1 MSRSTHSIQLS
12 TGVRLPY
19 LEQGNP
25 AGVPMVLLHG
35 YSDSSRS
42 FELLLPH
49 LPDSVHAYAL
59 TQRGHGGADKPVRG
73 YGPDHFAA
81 DVAAFLDAVGVET
94 AVIVGHSGGSYA
106 AQRFAL
112 DHPDRTLGLVLIGSF
127 QAFRENPGVLE
138 LEQAIADLTDPVDRE
153 FVREFQE
160 SCVARPVAADF
171 MEAIID
177 GSSRVPARVWKA
189 YLEDILAAD
198 VPTKSGTIGAP
209 TLIQWGDQDAFVP
222 RSDQDALLAAIPR
235 ARLSSYRG
243 TGHCPHWEE
252 PERAAAEIAAFA
264 AGVAEPAERDQPTIA
279 I

>member
-12 TGVRLPY
+12 TGMRLPY
-19 LEQGNP
+19 LEQGDP
-25 AGVPMVLLHG
+25 SGVPMVLLHG
-35 YSDSSRS
+35 YSDSSHS

-49 LPDSVHAYAL
+49 LPGSVHAYAL
-59 TQRGHGGADKPVRG
+59 TQRGHGDADKPVSG
-73 YGPDHFAA
+73 YRPDHFAA
-81 DVAAFLDAVGVET
+81 DVAAFLDAVGVEA

-138 LEQAIADLTDPVDRE
+138 LKQAIAELTDPVDRE

-177 GSSRVPARVWKA
+177 GSSRVPARVWKV
-189 YLEDILAAD
+189 YLEDLLAAD
-198 VPTKSGTIGAP
+198 VPTESGTIGAP

-222 RSDQDALLAAIPR
+222 RGDQDALLAAIPR

-264 AGVAEPAERDQPTIA
+264 AGVAEPAERDEPTIA

>member
-138 LEQAIADLTDPVDRE
+138 LKQAIADLTDPVDRE